1 MSLTFPRTRRTQKLC
16 LAAGME
22 GNGQCCLWGWLQL
35 RYLHSWNL
43 LRWLRYNFITLQWKL
58 EGKVFKITNCFIF
71 HFNFLSIQIPSFA
84 EQFIKRKLILWKKSM
99 NYKFFSQL
107 IEKKNA
113 KTYSIYNY
121 HVFVCLK
128 NREFMLLR
136 KIFHICNNTE
146 YYLII
151 SLSISIRRH
160 PSDILHDYSL
170 VF

>member
-71 HFNFLSIQIPSFA
+71 HFNFLTYISTTRKWNNNDLQKYSPEKNHCIYMICSNIHCQNKKFVARWI
-84 EQFIKRKLILWKKSM
+84 IKF
-99 NYKFFSQL
+99 N
-107 IEKKNA
+107 
-113 KTYSIYNY
+113 
-121 HVFVCLK
+121 
-128 NREFMLLR
+128 
-136 KIFHICNNTE
+136 
-146 YYLII
+146 
-151 SLSISIRRH
+151 
-160 PSDILHDYSL
+160 SL
-170 VF
+170 VNLFSHWRQL